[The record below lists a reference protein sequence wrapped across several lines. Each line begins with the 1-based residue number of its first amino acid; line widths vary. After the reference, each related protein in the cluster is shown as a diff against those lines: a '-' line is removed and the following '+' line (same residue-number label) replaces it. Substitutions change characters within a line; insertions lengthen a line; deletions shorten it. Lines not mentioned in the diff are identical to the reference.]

1 MEKRKIGNSDLYC
14 SSIGF
19 GTWEMSSTM
28 YGDIDIEAI
37 TTAVQTAIDHVIN
50 LFDTAEVYGPF
61 HSEKLLSK
69 AGPPPKIWFT

>member
-28 YGDIDIEAI
+28 YGEIDINDI
-37 TTAVQTAIDHVIN
+37 TRAVHTAIDY
-50 LFDTAEVYGPF
+50 E
-61 HSEKLLSK
+61 
-69 AGPPPKIWFT
+69 

>member
-28 YGDIDIEAI
+28 YGEIDINDIYSFVVSMGFNIYENGEGR
-37 TTAVQTAIDHVIN
+37 VM
-50 LFDTAEVYGPF
+50 
-61 HSEKLLSK
+61 
-69 AGPPPKIWFT
+69 